1 MPLARFVAACSLLS
15 LVLPQVPQATTPTWA
30 KPDRFWYRRAV
41 SGGNVWLTV
50 DTTYGVRQP
59 LFDHQRLA
67 IELNLKANTNYTR
80 LTLPFADPAAA
91 FAVKYDGSN
100 DHTQTALAL
109 EFVLG
114 GQQWRCDLEVE
125 WDWGKV
131 PPTDYECSEKGP
143 ASTDP
148 QPAVTAQPVPSPDGR
163 WEALVQN
170 NNVAI
175 RPLQPNT
182 GAPKTLSTDGT
193 ATQAYQQD
201 SIQWSADGTKVT
213 AYRVSE
219 EIWTSDNLGGNV
231 KSLIAKGEWP
241 VR

>member
-1 MPLARFVAACSLLS
+1 MPFVRFVAACSLVT
-15 LVLPQVPQATTPTWA
+15 LVLPHMPQSTTPTWSKA
-30 KPDRFWYRRAV
+30 DRFWYRRAV
-41 SGGNVWLTV
+41 TGGNVWLTV
-50 DTTYGVRQP
+50 DTIYGVRQP

-67 IELNLKANTNYTR
+67 IELNLKANTSYTR
-80 LTLPFADPAAA
+80 LTLPFADPASA
-91 FAVKYDGSN
+91 FTVKYDGSN

-109 EFVLG
+109 EFVLDE
-114 GQQWRCDLEVE
+114 QQWRCDLEVE

-143 ASTDP
+143 APADR
-148 QPAVTAQPVPSPDGR
+148 QPAGNPRPVASPDGR
-163 WEALVQN
+163 WEAFVQN

-175 RPLQPNT
+175 RPLQPNA
-182 GAPKTLSTDGT
+182 GGPKTLSRDGT
-193 ATQAYQQD
+193 AAQPYQQD
-201 SIQWSADGTKVT
+201 SIQWSADAATVA

-219 EIWTSDNLGGNV
+219 EVWTSDNLSGNV